1 MNPQD
6 SLLESL
12 RDIHGV
18 PELPWWPPAPGW
30 WLLAGLLLTGL
41 VCLTRH
47 GLKRYRAGQRR
58 QRLLDFIDGIEAGTD
73 PEATPGVYLASLNR
87 VFKIVALQAF
97 PGAHC
102 AQLAGQDWVG
112 FVQGKLGGAD
122 AASPLAA
129 LAEGPY
135 RPETECDAG
144 ALAHLARQWVRL
156 YG

>member
-6 SLLESL
+6 HLLEGL

-30 WLLAGLLLTGL
+30 WLLAALLLAGL
-41 VCLTRH
+41 VCLARY

-58 QRLLDFIDGIEAGTD
+58 QRLLDFIDGIEAGID
-73 PEATPGVYLASLNR
+73 PQAAPGSYLASLNR

-102 AQLAGQDWVG
+102 ARLAGQDWVG
-112 FVQGKLGGAD
+112 FVEGKLGDAD
-122 AASPLAA
+122 ATPLAA
-129 LAEGPY
+129 LAAGPY
-135 RPETECDAG
+135 RPAAEFDAG
-144 ALAHLARQWVRL
+144 ALTGLARQWVRL

>member
-1 MNPQD
+1 MNAQD
-6 SLLESL
+6 NLLEGL

-18 PELPWWPPAPGW
+18 SELPWWPPAPGW
-30 WLLAGLLLTGL
+30 WLLAALLLTGL
-41 VCLTRH
+41 VWLARH
-47 GLKRYRAGQRR
+47 GLKRYRARQRR
-58 QRLLDFIDGIEAGTD
+58 QRLLDVIDGIEAGID
-73 PEATPGVYLASLNR
+73 PEAAPGPYLASLNR

-112 FVQGKLGGAD
+112 FVQDKLDGAE
-122 AASPLAA
+122 AAEPLAV

-135 RPETECDAG
+135 RPVAEFDAE
-144 ALAHLARQWVRL
+144 ALTRLARQWVRL

>member
-6 SLLESL
+6 NLLEGL

-30 WLLAGLLLTGL
+30 WLLAALLLAGL
-41 VCLTRH
+41 VWLARL

-58 QRLLDFIDGIEAGTD
+58 QRLLDFIDGIEAGID
-73 PEATPGVYLASLNR
+73 PQVAPGPYLASLNR

-112 FVQGKLGGAD
+112 FVQDKLGGAD
-122 AASPLAA
+122 AAPLAA
-129 LAEGPY
+129 LADGPY
-135 RPETECDAG
+135 RPAAEFDAG
-144 ALAHLARQWVRL
+144 ALTGLARQWVRL

>member
-6 SLLESL
+6 NLLEGL

-30 WLLAGLLLTGL
+30 WLLAALLLAGL
-41 VCLTRH
+41 VWLARL

-58 QRLLDFIDGIEAGTD
+58 QRLLDFIDGIEAGID
-73 PEATPGVYLASLNR
+73 PHGAPGPYLASLNR

-112 FVQGKLGGAD
+112 FVQDKLGGAD
-122 AASPLAA
+122 AAPLAA
-129 LAEGPY
+129 LADGPY
-135 RPETECDAG
+135 RPAAEFDAG
-144 ALAHLARQWVRL
+144 ALTGLARQWVRL